1 MTFLSRAKTIADNP
15 YASIAVEGIDTADID
30 EYVDTGCYTLN
41 ALLSGDI
48 RGGLPSNKIT
58 AIAGESSTGKTFFT
72 LGICKHFLDNNIE
85 GSVIYF
91 ESESAVTKA
100 MLDAREVPTDRF

>member
-41 ALLSGDI
+41 AL
-48 RGGLPSNKIT
+48 
-58 AIAGESSTGKTFFT
+58 
-72 LGICKHFLDNNIE
+72 
-85 GSVIYF
+85 
-91 ESESAVTKA
+91 
-100 MLDAREVPTDRF
+100 